1 MSFKENETL
10 GLYLRCWLLPSL
22 GFWMVL
28 EALWGFYNPL
38 SLPTQES
45 EAMKHLWMKID
56 FISKEWYWIVLQSG
70 VATINFLQSGH
81 TWDQLRLS
89 ALIQVPALTRCLL
102 RGSQLYLECDGCQ
115 LASPTR
121 ICLLFWVFSNICH
134 CMCLAYSSE
143 TWLCFYYLHLCWC
156 LSYFTE
162 LFIFCFDLALN
173 PFHTASAPVHLQ
185 WWFTPLWI
193 TLYRCTCTKK
203 IFNAIFVYMWSFKY
217 L

>member
-1 MSFKENETL
+1 MSFKENKTAKS
-10 GLYLRCWLLPSL
+10 YLRCWLLPSL

-89 ALIQVPALTRCLL
+89 VLIQVPALTRCLL
-102 RGSQLYLECDGCQ
+102 RESTVFGMWWLSNQDLSVILVFAQHMPLHVSGLQLWN
-115 LASPTR
+115 LAVF
-121 ICLLFWVFSNICH
+121 LLF
-134 CMCLAYSSE
+134 
-143 TWLCFYYLHLCWC
+143 
-156 LSYFTE
+156 
-162 LFIFCFDLALN
+162 
-173 PFHTASAPVHLQ
+173 APVLVLKLFYWAFHFLFWSGTKSISHCICSSALQ

-203 IFNAIFVYMWSFKY
+203 IFNAIFVYMWSFKS